1 MYFAASFLNLKKKYM
16 KKIVL
21 SLTAVVALALVSFS
35 PKPKTNLEQ
44 NFSVSAEKSK
54 IDWVGSKTGDYHTG
68 YFPIKSGNIRV
79 DGGKLVGGNFV
90 INVAGLKVTDAAGDR
105 LQGHLSSADFFDI
118 SKFGDATF
126 NITSVKY
133 VTDNKVTIT
142 GDLTLKGIKAPVTF
156 PAIIRSAERN
166 DKEKGFFA
174 EAFFPFDR
182 TVFGI
187 NYGIGAVDTEVQL
200 AIHLY
205 GTKLF

>member
-1 MYFAASFLNLKKKYM
+1 MFSSLVLASIALFSFA
-16 KKIVL
+16 
-21 SLTAVVALALVSFS
+21 
-35 PKPKTNLEQ
+35 PKTAKKDVTT
-44 NFSVSAEKSK
+44 FTVDAAKSK
-54 IDWVGSKTGDYHTG
+54 VDFTGSKTSDFHTG
-68 YFPIKSGNIRV
+68 YFPVKSGSVKV
-79 DGGKLVGGNFV
+79 DGGKLVGGSFV
-90 INVAGLKVTDAAGDR
+90 VNVAGLKVTDAAGDR
-105 LQGHLSSADFFDI
+105 LQGHLATADFFDI
-118 SKFGDATF
+118 SKFGEATF

-133 VTDNKVTIT
+133 ITDNKVSIT

-156 PAIIRSAERN
+156 PATIRSAERN

-205 GTKLF
+205 GNKQF

>member
-1 MYFAASFLNLKKKYM
+1 MR
-16 KKIVL
+16 KIVL
-21 SLTAVVALALVSFS
+21 SLSVVAALALVSFS

-44 NFSVSAEKSK
+44 NFTVSADKSK
-54 IDWVGSKTGDYHTG
+54 IDFVGSKTGDYHTG
-68 YFPIKSGNIRV
+68 YFPIKSGTIRV

-90 INVAGLKVTDAAGDR
+90 INVAGMKVTDAAGDR

-118 SKFGDATF
+118 SKFGEATF

-133 VTDNKVTIT
+133 ITDNKVSIT
-142 GDLTLKGIKAPVTF
+142 GDLSLKGVKAPVTF
-156 PAIIRSAERN
+156 PATIRSAERN

-205 GTKLF
+205 GIKQF

>member
-1 MYFAASFLNLKKKYM
+1 M

-68 YFPIKSGNIRV
+68 YFPFKSGNIRV

-118 SKFGDATF
+118 SKF
-126 NITSVKY
+126 
-133 VTDNKVTIT
+133 
-142 GDLTLKGIKAPVTF
+142 
-156 PAIIRSAERN
+156 
-166 DKEKGFFA
+166 
-174 EAFFPFDR
+174 
-182 TVFGI
+182 VFLLI
-187 NYGIGAVDTEVQL
+187 C
-200 AIHLY
+200 
-205 GTKLF
+205 F